1 MYQFVRD
8 SLENGWQ
15 PFELVAPGGQ
25 KLKDDESAL
34 NECNLVG
41 EDQRTLSAKFNLI
54 IKKKKIESHIC
65 LHLPGPSSSAD
76 LHVGRGSAGRHCCRR
91 RKDCCS
97 A

>member
-25 KLKDDESAL
+25 KLKDDEEFAL

-41 EDQRTLSAKFNLI
+41 EDQRTLSAKLNLLNNI
-54 IKKKKIESHIC
+54 
-65 LHLPGPSSSAD
+65 
-76 LHVGRGSAGRHCCRR
+76 
-91 RKDCCS
+91 
-97 A
+97 

>member
-15 PFELVAPGGQ
+15 PFELVAPGGL

-34 NECNLVG
+34 NESNLVG

-54 IKKKKIESHIC
+54 
-65 LHLPGPSSSAD
+65 
-76 LHVGRGSAGRHCCRR
+76 
-91 RKDCCS
+91 
-97 A
+97 